1 MYAMKGRN
9 VRKGAKKEV
18 RDIKNL
24 TANRKLATKMRHS
37 IENITNTTK
46 ELFRYSET
54 NKSQLRSIICNTY
67 DIDIRNSNKN
77 SCIVYYYLHGDF
89 FCSNTR
95 LPFLYCIARNLRDEN
110 HLKLHFDP
118 NHAAFPLPSTRSI
131 PNQHKTHLIS
141 LIRVIRIVK
150 I

>member
-24 TANRKLATKMRHS
+24 TANRKLATKMRQS
-37 IENITNTTK
+37 TENITNTTK

-89 FCSNTR
+89 F
-95 LPFLYCIARNLRDEN
+95 A
-110 HLKLHFDP
+110 
-118 NHAAFPLPSTRSI
+118 
-131 PNQHKTHLIS
+131 
-141 LIRVIRIVK
+141 LIRDSRSFTVSRETSEMKTISNYTLILTMRPFHCLQPDPYRINIK
-150 I
+150 RI